1 MLSINTNVGAL
12 LAQRFLREINDS
24 LTITQNR
31 LSSGLRVSSVTDDA
45 STFAVA
51 AGMRGD
57 LKAYTAVTSA
67 LQGGVVAAQVAVS
80 AGETISERLGDIK
93 AKIVQLSSNSLTAKQ
108 RDTYNADLQSMVAE
122 VNSYLQQA
130 SYGGYNLLGTG
141 GADLE
146 VIANIDGSTLSVRD
160 NDVAALDIDEIQ
172 NTGDANQ
179 ALSDL
184 DDFTGNLDTALANLG
199 SDISRIA
206 RQTEF
211 VQRTEETV
219 RIGLGALVDADIGR
233 ETAMLN
239 SLTARQEL
247 AVQAIGIANSLPR
260 TLLDLFRI

>member
-12 LAQRFLREINDS
+12 IAQRFLREVNES

-80 AGETISERLGDIK
+80 AGETISERLGDVQ
-93 AKIVQLSSNSLTAKQ
+93 AKIVQLSNGSLTAKQ
-108 RDTYNADLQSMVAE
+108 RDIYNADLQSMVAE

-130 SYGGYNLLGTG
+130 GYAGYNLLGTG
-141 GADLE
+141 GSDLE
-146 VIANIDGSTLSVRD
+146 VIANIDGSTLSVR
-160 NDVAALDIDEIQ
+160 NNNVAALDIDEI
-172 NTGDANQ
+172 NNNGDANQ
-179 ALSDL
+179 ALADL
-184 DDFTGNLDTALANLG
+184 ANFTASLDTALANLG
-199 SDISRIA
+199 ADITRID

-219 RIGLGALVDADIGR
+219 RIGLGSLVDADIGR

-247 AVQAIGIANSLPR
+247 AVEAIGIANSLPR
-260 TLLDLFRI
+260 ILLDLFRT